1 MRLRNAKDYAACKFW
16 VDRNY
21 YNGKG
26 KKIGGLKA
34 VEREWLKVRV
44 IAG

>member
-1 MRLRNAKDYAACKFW
+1 MPKIMQPVSFGLIGN
-16 VDRNY
+16 
-21 YNGKG
+21 NGKG